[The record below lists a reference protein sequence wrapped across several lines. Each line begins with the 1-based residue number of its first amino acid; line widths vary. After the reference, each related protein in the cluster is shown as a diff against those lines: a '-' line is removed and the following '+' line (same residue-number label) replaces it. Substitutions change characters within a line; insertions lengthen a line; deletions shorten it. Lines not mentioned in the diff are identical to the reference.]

1 MLARFLNHDLW
12 GNREFRAFVA
22 ANTVERFAASALTVM
37 LAFHVYDVR
46 KSPLDI
52 ALLGFVQV
60 VPALTLVL
68 YGGDVA
74 DRHSRRRLVLITVA
88 MLAVLCAALVAVS
101 VTGLWLLAMLLAAAF
116 LSASIRAFQTPASVG
131 LEAQVLPVHLVL
143 RGVPVISTSA
153 RIADMLGPVVM
164 GFVWAATGPAVSYGV
179 LGGLFGLAL
188 LIFLGGIAEKP
199 VPAKAAGDPGPLTR
213 IYDGV
218 RFVFRNQVLIGSM
231 ALDLFAVFFGGA
243 AALLPL
249 FATDILEVGPSG
261 FGLLRAA
268 IAAGALAAAALSI
281 RFMPKAS
288 AGLTLHL
295 IVAGFGLSMVAFGLS
310 TNFYISMIALF
321 LAGVCDGL
329 SMVIR
334 HAILRL
340 ASPEHM
346 RGRIAAVRMV
356 FVSSSNELGAV
367 QSGLSATLLGPV
379 RAVVAGGCLTM
390 LVVAAVAW
398 RAPLLRRLD
407 LGTASPASGAP
418 PSAATR
424 TG

>member
-1 MLARFLNHDLW
+1 MLSRFLSHDLW
-12 GNREFRAFVA
+12 GNGEFRALLA
-22 ANTVERFAASALTVM
+22 GNAVERFAASALTVM

-46 KSPLDI
+46 KDPLDI
-52 ALLGFVQV
+52 ALLGLVQV
-60 VPALTLVL
+60 VPALTLML

-74 DRHSRRRLVLITVA
+74 DRYSRRWIVLIAVA
-88 MLAVLCAALVAVS
+88 ALAALCAALVVVS
-101 VTGLWLLAMLLAAAF
+101 TTGLWLLGMLLAAAF
-116 LSASIRAFQTPASVG
+116 LSASLRAYHSPAAVG
-131 LEAQVLPVHLVL
+131 LEAQVVPAHLVL
-143 RGVPVISTSA
+143 RGVPVISTAA

-164 GFVWAATGPAVSYGV
+164 GLVWAAAGPAVCYGA
-179 LGGLFGLAL
+179 LGILFGLSFTIL
-188 LIFLGGIAEKP
+188 LLGIGEKP
-199 VPAKAAGDPGPLTR
+199 VPERNPGDSGPLGR
-213 IYDGV
+213 IWDGV
-218 RFVFRNQVLIGSM
+218 QLVFRNQVLIGSM

-243 AALLPL
+243 AALLPV
-249 FATDILEVGPSG
+249 FATDILQVGPSG

-268 IAAGALAAAALSI
+268 IAAGALTAAVMSI

-295 IVAGFGLSMVAFGLS
+295 IVAGFGLSMIAFGLS
-310 TNFYISMIALF
+310 TSFWLSMAALF

-329 SMVIR
+329 SVVIR

-367 QSGLSATLLGPV
+367 QMGLSASALGPV

-390 LVVAAVAW
+390 LVVATVAW
-398 RAPLLRRLD
+398 RMPVLRRLD
-407 LGTASPASGAP
+407 LGTYVDGQGRQTA
-418 PSAATR
+418 
-424 TG
+424 